1 MASGIDELVNM
12 LYEMVSDAWALP
24 FGAEKCLIER
34 EKLLDLID
42 EIRANLPKD
51 LEQARAIVEN
61 RNEILAQAK
70 KEAEAIKSAAE
81 DRARH
86 MVAEDEI
93 VITSR
98 QKANEIMSLA
108 ESKAK
113 ELRRASN
120 DYAED
125 TLRRLETVIEQA
137 LNETR
142 ESRKQFKSAVVKTS
156 AKPEE
161 QK

>member
-12 LYEMVSDAWALP
+12 LYDMVSDAWGLP

-34 EKLLDLID
+34 EKVLDLIE

-61 RNEILAQAK
+61 RNEILSQAK
-70 KEAEAIKSAAE
+70 KDAEAIKSAAE
-81 DRARH
+81 ERARH

-93 VITSR
+93 VLTSR
-98 QKANEIMSLA
+98 QKANEIMATA
-108 ESKAK
+108 EARAK
-113 ELRRASN
+113 ELRRAAN

-125 TLRRLETVIEQA
+125 TLRRLESVIEQA
-137 LNETR
+137 LGETR
-142 ESRKQFKSAVVKTS
+142 ESRKQFRSALAKTS
-156 AKPEE
+156 KPEN
-161 QK
+161 

>member
-1 MASGIDELVNM
+1 MASGIEELVNM
-12 LYEMVSDAWALP
+12 LYDMVSDAWSLP
-24 FGAEKCLIER
+24 FGAEKCLVER
-34 EKLLDLID
+34 EKVLDLID
-42 EIRANLPKD
+42 EIRVNLPKD

-70 KEAEAIKSAAE
+70 REAESIKSTAE
-81 DRARH
+81 ERARH

-93 VITSR
+93 VVSSR
-98 QKANEIMSLA
+98 QKANELMSLA
-108 ESKAK
+108 ESKSK
-113 ELRRASN
+113 ELRRAAN

-125 TLRRLETVIEQA
+125 TLRRLESVIEQA

-156 AKPEE
+156 SKTEE
-161 QK
+161 